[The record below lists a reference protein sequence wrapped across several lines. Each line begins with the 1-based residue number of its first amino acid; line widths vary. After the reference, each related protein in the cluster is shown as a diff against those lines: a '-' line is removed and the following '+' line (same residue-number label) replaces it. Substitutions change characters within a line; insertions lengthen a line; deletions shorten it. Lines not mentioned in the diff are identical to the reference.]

1 MAGKT
6 QKKGNKAGFL
16 FWLIFAV
23 IIVIAFLIARG
34 KISSV
39 LSETGFFKE
48 VLGETPEFIDGVI
61 SKKDDAKDTVI
72 DIVTQKEEAAPVD
85 LNSVDKIPETAVQPS
100 VQTPSESAAKP
111 EKTQKESDL
120 TLAKPDK
127 KETQQTAAQNTGEKT
142 TMLLYFVMI
151 EGDGSVVRKEISR
164 EIDKTQ
170 TPLTTALKALLQG
183 PSIGELEKG
192 TMSLIPEGT
201 KLLSASITDKTAFLN
216 FSEEFQYNKYGVEG
230 YLGQLM
236 QIVYTATSFSSIES
250 VQFLING
257 QKESYLGGEGVW
269 IGSPLPRSTF
279 K

>member
-1 MAGKT
+1 MAGNT
-6 QKKGNKAGFL
+6 KKKSMKAGL
-16 FWLIFAV
+16 IFWLIFA
-23 IIVIAFLIARG
+23 IIILIAFLLARG
-34 KISSV
+34 KISKV
-39 LSETGFFKE
+39 LDETGFVKE
-48 VLGETPEFIDGVI
+48 VLGDNPELI
-61 SKKDDAKDTVI
+61 SEIFKKDTTNPDTVI
-72 DIVTQKEEAAPVD
+72 DILPKTTDISPID
-85 LNSVDKIPETAVQPS
+85 LNTKEPS
-100 VQTPSESAAKP
+100 APKDQTIQ
-111 EKTQKESDL
+111 EKTETLQVTASPPQIQKESEL
-120 TLAKPDK
+120 TLVKPDK
-127 KETQQTAAQNTGEKT
+127 QEAQQTEKSSAKT
-142 TMLLYFVMI
+142 KMLLYFVVI

-183 PSIGELEKG
+183 PSISEIEKG

-201 KLLSASITDKTAFLN
+201 KLLSATITDKTAYLN

-257 QKESYLGGEGVW
+257 QKETYLGGEGVW